1 MKGLEHTLC
10 ASGHDVAS
18 KSSKVWTKMQN
29 AIILLMK
36 IKMMHYNI
44 VHKKLSKI
52 LLQPNTHDFPL

>member
-44 VHKKLSKI
+44 VHKKLI
-52 LLQPNTHDFPL
+52 I